1 MNPFSSLRIRL
12 MVTVLIAIT
21 PAWLLMYFTELPWT
35 GFLMGLLAL
44 GAAWFGGERFVL
56 RQVRIILDATRK
68 LAAGD
73 LTARTGLT
81 GARGELAELA
91 RTVDQ
96 MAESLQ
102 ARVRQTEEAERTL
115 LNRALQQSSVAAI
128 GQYALITN
136 DFNALL
142 EQAAMLAAHTL
153 GTEFSCVLELQ
164 PDGKEFLMR
173 AGVGWRDGCVGAVR
187 VPIAADTL
195 AGFTLSRGEPV
206 VIPNHRAD
214 TRFKPWPLLTEHG
227 AVSGISVAVATRHQ
241 PYGALAV
248 FTSQPR
254 QFTGD
259 EVHFMLSVAT
269 ALALA
274 AERKRAEAEL
284 QKLATFAQQN
294 PNAAMELSPDGR
306 VTYFNTAAAKLA
318 EAVGQKHPSGLLPP
332 EAPEIIRQCLATGR
346 SRTRLETR
354 LGQRVLSWAF
364 HPVSPSGVVHCY
376 VEDITERLNLEAQL
390 RQSQKMESIGQL
402 AAGVAHDFNNML
414 TVIKGHAGMLLAR
427 PNLGPELFES
437 AQAIYFA
444 SERAA
449 SLTRQLLMFSRKNIM
464 QRKYLDLREVIGNM
478 TKMLQRLLGETI
490 ALEYRP
496 PADLPAVF
504 ADAGMIEQVIM
515 NLAVNARDAMP
526 QGGRLTLDVSEVEI
540 GETEV
545 LAHPDSRP
553 GRFVCLRVTDTGIG
567 MDTEIISRIF
577 EPFFTTKE
585 VGKGTGLGLA
595 TVYGIV
601 KQHEGWIEVTSQVG
615 KGSTFRVF
623 LPASD
628 TAAAGAE
635 KADTDPMAFVRGG
648 HETVLVVEDEPV
660 LRDMAQMILEELGY
674 RVLSAGTGREA
685 LGVWEQHN
693 GRVDLLLT
701 DMVMPEGVSG
711 VELAKQMLARQPD
724 LRVVFTSGYT
734 VDDVS
739 EAFLARTNAR
749 FLQKP
754 YTRTTLAQAVRRALD
769 QRPASAPA

>member
-1 MNPFSSLRIRL
+1 MNPFSSLRMRL
-12 MVTVLIAIT
+12 VVTVLIAIT
-21 PAWLLMYFTELPWT
+21 PAWLLMYFTDLPWT

-73 LTARTGLT
+73 LSARTGLT

-91 RTVDQ
+91 QTVDQ

-128 GQYALITN
+128 GQYALITT
-136 DFNALL
+136 DFHALL

-153 GTEFSCVLELQ
+153 GTEYSCVLELQ
-164 PDGKEFLMR
+164 PGGREFLLR
-173 AGVGWRDGCVGAVR
+173 AGLGWQNGCVGRVR
-187 VPIAADTL
+187 IPAIADSL
-195 AGFTLSRGEPV
+195 PGFTLTRGEPV
-206 VIPNHRAD
+206 VVSDHRGD
-214 TRFKPWPLLTEHG
+214 SRFKPWPLLTEHG
-227 AVSGISVAVATRHQ
+227 VVSGISVAIATRQQ
-241 PYGALAV
+241 PFGVLAV
-248 FTSQPR
+248 FTAQPR
-254 QFTGD
+254 SFTGD

-284 QKLATFAQQN
+284 HKVAAFAQQN
-294 PNAAMELSPDGR
+294 PNAAMELNAEGE
-306 VTYFNTAAAKLA
+306 VTYFNNAAAKLA
-318 EAVGQKHPSGLLPP
+318 AAVGQTHPAGLLPP
-332 EAPEIIRQCLATGR
+332 EATEIVRACLETGR

-354 LGQRVLSWAF
+354 LGNRVLSWAF
-364 HPVSPSGVVHCY
+364 HPVHPSGVVHCY

-414 TVIKGHAGMLLAR
+414 TVIKGHAGMLMAR
-427 PNLGPELFES
+427 PNLAPELFES

-464 QRKYLDLREVIGNM
+464 QRKHLDLREVIGNM

-490 ALEYRP
+490 SLEFES
-496 PADLPAVF
+496 PATLPAVL

-526 QGGRLTLDVSEVEI
+526 QGGRLTLGVSEVEI
-540 GETEV
+540 PPSEH
-545 LAHPDSRP
+545 LAHPEARP
-553 GRFVCLRVTDTGIG
+553 GRFVCLRVTDTGVG
-567 MDTEIISRIF
+567 MDTAIIGRIF

-601 KQHEGWIEVTSQVG
+601 KQHEG
-615 KGSTFRVF
+615 
-623 LPASD
+623 
-628 TAAAGAE
+628 
-635 KADTDPMAFVRGG
+635 
-648 HETVLVVEDEPV
+648 
-660 LRDMAQMILEELGY
+660 
-674 RVLSAGTGREA
+674 
-685 LGVWEQHN
+685 
-693 GRVDLLLT
+693 
-701 DMVMPEGVSG
+701 
-711 VELAKQMLARQPD
+711 
-724 LRVVFTSGYT
+724 
-734 VDDVS
+734 
-739 EAFLARTNAR
+739 
-749 FLQKP
+749 
-754 YTRTTLAQAVRRALD
+754 
-769 QRPASAPA
+769 